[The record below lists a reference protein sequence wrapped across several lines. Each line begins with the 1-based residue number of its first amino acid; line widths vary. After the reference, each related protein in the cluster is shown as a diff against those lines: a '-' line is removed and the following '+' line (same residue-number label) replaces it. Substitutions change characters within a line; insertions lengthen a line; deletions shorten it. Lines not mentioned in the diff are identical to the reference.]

1 MRKAL
6 IATAFAFLLVALC
19 GVTSARAESLRV
31 CDDADVCQYAT
42 IQEAVDH
49 ARTGDEILVNVDGVH
64 TEAGIVIDKDLTIRG
79 LDPNGTTVQAAAEPC
94 LADADRVFR
103 ITAAKVTIADL
114 AVRNGC
120 SIAGMENRMYGGQG
134 GAIWSSGTLVL
145 RNVVLAN
152 NQVAQNAKAAT
163 VGTIGGGAV
172 YSIGSLSIINSTL
185 NDNKALGDNG
195 AAYGGAWFNKGYGL
209 VFNST
214 FSHNSVEGKEAL
226 GGAIYND
233 DTLALTFGTIVLN
246 EAGTAGG
253 GLFTRG
259 STEASNSVIAQNKV
273 TGGDGGADCDAGD
286 AIGGMSASNTW
297 ATVGGCGLV
306 TNSHLFFEDLIV
318 VRPGRTPVHMPRYD
332 SAAVGAADCSDSKAL
347 GDQLN
352 QPRPATTCTI
362 GAVELPRVLLPVVM
376 SPAPTD
382 LEIVDLRISPSSGLR
397 VGTPV
402 EITIVLRNRGGLI
415 SDKNFWVDLYINPTV
430 EPPNRLN
437 NSEVWRLLCHPV
449 DVGQPACYNDQGI
462 AWQITDYV
470 HVGETVIITSKL
482 DDIYLKRAE
491 SNWRGFF
498 NRAGEKNLWAFVDSW
513 GGDGVK
519 NGLINELPNGE
530 NNNLFGPVRVTVD
543 SASVAAAD
551 NAAPED
557 DTPVRLREITITP

>member
-6 IATAFAFLLVALC
+6 IATAFALLLVASY
-19 GVTSARAESLRV
+19 GTASARAESLKV
-31 CDDADVCQYAT
+31 CDDSGTCQYAT
-42 IQEAVDH
+42 IQDAVDH
-49 ARTGDEILVNVDGVH
+49 ARPDDEILINVMDVH

-79 LDPNGTTVQAAAEPC
+79 MDPNKTIVQAAAMPC

-103 ITAAKVTIADL
+103 ISAAKVTIADL
-114 AVRNGC
+114 TVRNGC
-120 SIAGMENRMYGGQG
+120 SIAGMENRVYAGQG
-134 GAIWSSGTLVL
+134 GAIWSSGTLIL
-145 RNVVLAN
+145 RNVVLSN
-152 NQVAQNAKAAT
+152 NQVRRDAEAT
-163 VGTIGGGAV
+163 VAGSVGGGAV

-185 NDNKALGDNG
+185 HDNKALGESG

-214 FSHNSVEGKEAL
+214 FSKNSVEGNEAL

-233 DTLALTFGTIVLN
+233 DRLALTFGTVVLN
-246 EAGTAGG
+246 EAATAGG
-253 GLFTRG
+253 GLFTHG
-259 STEASNSVIAQNKV
+259 STDASNSVIAQNKV
-273 TGGDGGADCDAGD
+273 KGDGGADCDAGD
-286 AIGGMSASNTW
+286 AVGAMSASNTW
-297 ATVGGCGLV
+297 ATAGGCGLV
-306 TNSHLFFEDLIV
+306 TNSNLFFDDLTV
-318 VRPGRTPVHMPRYD
+318 VRPGRTPVHMPRLD
-332 SAAVGAADCSDSKAL
+332 SAAVGAADCSDCKAV

-362 GAVELPRVLLPVVM
+362 GAVELPRVLLPTVM

-382 LEIVDLRISPSSGLR
+382 LEIVDLQISPSTGLR

-415 SDKNFWVDLYINPTV
+415 SNKNFWVDLYINPAV

-449 DVGQPACYNDQGI
+449 EVGQPPCYNDQGI

-470 HVGETVIITSKL
+470 NVGETIVITSRL

-498 NRAGEKNLWAFVDSW
+498 NREGEKKVWAFVDSW

-519 NGLINELPNGE
+519 YGLIDELPNGE
-530 NNNLFGPVRVTVD
+530 NNNLFGPISVMVE
-543 SASVAAAD
+543 SADVVAA
-551 NAAPED
+551 NATQPEM
-557 DTPVRLREITITP
+557 DTPARVREIAITP

>member
-6 IATAFAFLLVALC
+6 IATAFALLLVVWYGA
-19 GVTSARAESLRV
+19 TSARAESLKV
-31 CDDADVCQYAT
+31 CDDVGVCQYAT
-42 IQEAVDH
+42 IQDAVDH
-49 ARTGDEILVNVDGVH
+49 AHAGDEILINSLSVY
-64 TEAGIVIDKDLTIRG
+64 TEAGIVIEKDLTIRG
-79 LDPNGTTVQAAAEPC
+79 LDPNETVVQAAAAPC

-103 ITAAKVTIADL
+103 ITGAKVTIADL
-114 AVRNGC
+114 TIRNGC
-120 SIAGMENRMYGGQG
+120 SIAGMENHVFGGQG
-134 GAIWSSGTLVL
+134 GGIWSSGTLVL
-145 RNVVLAN
+145 RNVVLSN
-152 NQVAQNAKAAT
+152 NQVTRDAKAAV
-163 VGTIGGGAV
+163 VGTIGGGAI

-185 NDNKALGDNG
+185 HDNTAQGGSG
-195 AAYGGAWFNKGYGL
+195 AASGGAWFNKGYGL

-214 FSHNSVEGKEAL
+214 FSGNSVEGKEAL

-233 DTLALTFGTIVLN
+233 DTLALTFGTIVRN
-246 EAGTAGG
+246 KAATAGG
-253 GLFTRG
+253 GLFTHG

-273 TGGDGGADCDAGD
+273 TGGGGADCDAGD

-297 ATVGGCGLV
+297 ATVDGCGLV
-306 TNSHLFFEDLIV
+306 TNSNLYFADLVV
-318 VRPGRTPVHMPRYD
+318 VRPGRTPVHMPLMD
-332 SAAVGAADCSDSKAL
+332 SAAVGAADCSERKAL

-362 GAVELPRVLLPVVM
+362 GAVELPRVLLPTVM

-402 EITIVLRNRGGLI
+402 EITIVLRNRGGLV

-449 DVGQPACYNDQGI
+449 EVGQPACYNDQGI

-470 HVGETVIITSKL
+470 NVGETIVITSRL
-482 DDIYLKRAE
+482 DDFYLKRAE

-498 NRAGEKNLWAFVDSW
+498 NQAGEKKLWAFVDSW

-519 NGLINELPNGE
+519 YGLISELPNGE
-530 NNNLFGPVRVTVD
+530 ENNLFGPVRVMVD
-543 SASVAAAD
+543 SATVAAAD
-551 NAAPED
+551 SAQPEEE
-557 DTPVRLREITITP
+557 TPVRVREIAITP